1 MYLCIELKTNP
12 ISQKNMSKSPLSRKS
27 NKMSRGFNLAML
39 AIVAVLI
46 VGSIIG
52 YTYFPKEY
60 RTAVSY
66 THLTLPTTERV

>member
-1 MYLCIELKTNP
+1 
-12 ISQKNMSKSPLSRKS
+12 
-27 NKMSRGFNLAML
+27 MSRGFNLAML

-60 RTAVSY
+60 RTEYFIIIALLFLNIAFFYGFVRHNY
-66 THLTLPTTERV
+66 RRNKRH